1 MLLVVGICIGD
12 VFVLVANLIFET
24 SLWYFFIQSYFVSVF
39 IAILER
45 GANAIQTQ
53 FKIPSSAADLLIGII
68 LFFMLGCEFFISYR
82 LILRGKE
89 AKDA

>member
-39 IAILER
+39 IARNSGKKFEVP
-45 GANAIQTQ
+45 GM
-53 FKIPSSAADLLIGII
+53 
-68 LFFMLGCEFFISYR
+68 FFSVYRRRCGCLASGSRNGECGWAVKAHKPIDGVR
-82 LILRGKE
+82 
-89 AKDA
+89 